1 MNTQGLSQIILKN
14 LIISEIF
21 TIVISR
27 PGEVL
32 KINTILKG
40 HGHLSRYGH
49 F

>member
-1 MNTQGLSQIILKN
+1 MNTQGLSQIILEN

-21 TIVISR
+21 TAVISR

-32 KINTILKG
+32 KINKILKG
-40 HGHLSRYGH
+40 HGNFSRYGH